1 MVILRGAYRPIIAGI
16 ISRRNAMFKNILD
29 IVLLPEKL
37 YKKFTDRVI
46 TLVIGVF
53 ALGIIDYIYSISE
66 KLQSLFIDKTFLDL
80 SKNII
85 FSLIFIIVFGLGD
98 AVFFSIPLT
107 DVIKKLKSDNDIDEK
122 SSRIKIMKIQ
132 ILANCIIFIPT
143 IVLTYI
149 TNQVDL
155 DKNIELS
162 VPLMYGFLLIQIW
175 LSAIIT
181 RGIKSIFDIEQ
192 RFKLLI
198 FPIVFFWYFIVGM
211 ALNFIVDKLMSFV
224 LV

>member
-1 MVILRGAYRPIIAGI
+1 
-16 ISRRNAMFKNILD
+16 MFKNILD

>member
-155 DKNIELS
+155 EKNIELS

>member
-1 MVILRGAYRPIIAGI
+1 VVILRGAYRPIIAGI

>member
-1 MVILRGAYRPIIAGI
+1 ML
-16 ISRRNAMFKNILD
+16 KNILD
-29 IVLLPEKL
+29 IVLLPEKW
-37 YKKFTDRVI
+37 YKKFTDRAI

-85 FSLIFIIVFGLGD
+85 FSLIFIIIFGLGD
-98 AVFFSIPLT
+98 VIFFSVPLT
-107 DVIKKLKSDNDIDEK
+107 DIIKRLKSDNDTDEK

-132 ILANCIIFIPT
+132 VLANCIVFIPT

-149 TNQVDL
+149 SYQIDFE
-155 DKNIELS
+155 KNIELS
-162 VPLMYGFLLIQIW
+162 VPLMYGFLMIQIW

-198 FPIVFFWYFIVGM
+198 FP
-211 ALNFIVDKLMSFV
+211 S
-224 LV
+224 

>member
-1 MVILRGAYRPIIAGI
+1 
-16 ISRRNAMFKNILD
+16 MFKNILD
-29 IVLLPEKL
+29 VVLLPQKL
-37 YKKFTDRVI
+37 YKKVTDRII
-46 TLVIGVF
+46 TLFVGVF
-53 ALGIIDYIYSISE
+53 ALGIIDYIFSISD

-80 SKNII
+80 SKNIL

-98 AVFFSIPLT
+98 VIFFSVPLT
-107 DVIKKLKSDNDIDEK
+107 DIIKKLKSDEDTDEK

-143 IVLTYI
+143 LVLTYI
-149 TNQVDL
+149 SNQIDL
-155 DKNIELS
+155 EKNIELS
-162 VPLMYGFLLIQIW
+162 VLLMYGFMIIQIW
-175 LSAIIT
+175 MSAIIT

-211 ALNFIVDKLMSFV
+211 ALSFVMEKLMSFA
-224 LV
+224 LI

>member
-1 MVILRGAYRPIIAGI
+1 
-16 ISRRNAMFKNILD
+16 MFKNILD

-155 DKNIELS
+155 EKNIELS